1 MSQARDGMT
10 IGNASQ
16 VPPPAVT
23 VLVIDVNCVLVIS
36 ILHFKNTSASRR
48 NITSVGSL

>member
-48 NITSVGSL
+48 NITSVGPL

>member
-1 MSQARDGMT
+1 MSLARDGMT

-16 VPPPAVT
+16 VPPPTVI
-23 VLVIDVNCVLVIS
+23 VLVINVNYVLVIS